1 VREARIVAALR
12 RAGYGVPAV
21 RELMSALD
29 HADGLGA
36 ADRVLQSRLDGIAG
50 RTVALLRAGSDLAD
64 VLDALAPGTS
74 VAR

>member
-1 VREARIVAALR
+1 
-12 RAGYGVPAV
+12 
-21 RELMSALD
+21 MSALD